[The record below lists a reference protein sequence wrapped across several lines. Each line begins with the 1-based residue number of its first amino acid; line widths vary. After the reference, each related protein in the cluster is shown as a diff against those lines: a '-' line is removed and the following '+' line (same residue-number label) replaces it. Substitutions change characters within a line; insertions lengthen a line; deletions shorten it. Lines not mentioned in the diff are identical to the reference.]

1 VTLSPASGQ
10 TVTLNYST
18 ADGSATAGSDYVATS
33 GTLTFNP
40 GDTTK
45 TITVVVNGDT
55 LNETN
60 ETFFVNLSSPV
71 NATIA
76 DGQGLG
82 TITNDDFT
90 LPSISINDVSVS
102 EGNTGTTN
110 AVFTV
115 TLSPA
120 SGQTVTLNYST
131 ANGSATAGS
140 DYVATSGTLTFNP
153 GDTTKTITVVVNG
166 DTIVEPDETFFVNLS
181 NPVNATIAD
190 GQGLGT
196 IINDDTFPPVSLSI
210 NDVSVTEGN
219 TGTTNAVFTVT
230 LSAAS
235 AQTVTVNYSTANGS
249 ATAGSDYVA
258 TSGTLTFNPGDT
270 TKTITVVVNGDT
282 VVEPNETFFV
292 NLTTATNATIADG
305 QGVGTI
311 LDDDGCTLLGAPP
324 VDFDG
329 DCKSDV
335 GIYRD
340 GAWTIIRSS
349 DGGVE
354 NFNWG
359 GASWIPVPAD
369 YDGDGIV
376 DVAVYNAN
384 GLWSIVRS
392 SDGVNTLIGWS
403 GAAGDIP
410 VPADYDGDGKAD
422 LAVYNTASAGWSIIR
437 SSDGGLTYK
446 AWGGPGWIPVPADYD
461 GDGKVD
467 IAVYNANGLWSI
479 VRSSDG
485 GNTLIGWSGAAGDI
499 PVPADYDGDGK
510 ADFAVYNTATA
521 GWSIIRSS
529 DGGLMYRTWGGPGWE
544 PVPADYDGDGKADIA
559 VYNASNGLWSI
570 VRSSDVVNTL
580 VGLGGAA
587 QDIPLSAQ

>member
-1 VTLSPASGQ
+1 
-10 TVTLNYST
+10 
-18 ADGSATAGSDYVATS
+18 
-33 GTLTFNP
+33 
-40 GDTTK
+40 
-45 TITVVVNGDT
+45 
-55 LNETN
+55 
-60 ETFFVNLSSPV
+60 V

-90 LPSISINDVSVS
+90 LPSISINDVSVA

-153 GDTTKTITVVVNG
+153 GDTTKTITVLVNG
-166 DTIVEPDETFFVNLS
+166 DTVVEANEDFFVNLS
-181 NPVNATIAD
+181 NVVNATIAD

-235 AQTVTVNYSTANGS
+235 GQTVAVNYSTANGS

-392 SDGVNTLIGWS
+392 SDGVNILIGWS

-422 LAVYNTASAGWSIIR
+422 LAVYNTATAGWSIIR

-479 VRSSDG
+479 VRSSDS
-485 GNTLIGWSGAAGDI
+485 GNTLIGWSGAANDI

-510 ADFAVYNTATA
+510 ADLAVYNTATA